1 MNVQYNLDLTEYN
14 SYRIHSVAR
23 VAYFPE
29 SKDELIDVVQKKH
42 PIIIGGG
49 CNVILSKDIY
59 EQPIVF
65 IRENYSSIKQITGE
79 QLLVMA
85 GTDLKVLSEYAFEQS
100 MTGLEYFYDIP
111 GCVGGATI
119 MNAGCNGVSFGD
131 FIDFVTYFDV
141 DKNKIITKSSNDLF
155 FQYRGSQLS
164 VMNIVI
170 LEVGLS

>member
-111 GCVGGATI
+111 AIVE
-119 MNAGCNGVSFGD
+119 
-131 FIDFVTYFDV
+131 
-141 DKNKIITKSSNDLF
+141 
-155 FQYRGSQLS
+155 
-164 VMNIVI
+164 VMR
-170 LEVGLS
+170 EP